1 MPEIRTLAELRK
13 IKESAAIRMLAR
25 KPEGTCAAPDPA
37 GQAIQDLT
45 TTQAG

>member
-25 KPEGTCAAPDPA
+25 KPDETCAASDPT
-37 GQAIQDLT
+37 GQAVQDLT
-45 TTQAG
+45 TPQAG